1 MIKSITDIILA
12 YKENTILEKR
22 FTIPVINQNGDRI
35 GLLVCLDRGLCDDL
49 NLIASLTTWRQQYMH
64 FFLTQFNA
72 TEVRTQSWL
81 KNVVIPSTDRIFFV
95 IYLLTGEPIGN
106 FGVCNMTE
114 SSGELDNLIRGHEGG
129 AKGLIYYCEL
139 AILSWMFGKLGYNTA
154 NLHVFSNNL
163 RTIKLHSSVGFSI
176 INSTRLYKKMTPEL
190 TEYLMN
196 PDGGDL
202 VDFDYLEM
210 QIDKSFFLDKYPWIQ
225 NAHAD
230 HWQ

>member
-1 MIKSITDIILA
+1 MIKSISDIILA
-12 YKENTILEKR
+12 YKGNTIPAKR
-22 FTIPVINQNGDRI
+22 FTIPVVNQDGDRI
-35 GLLVCLDRGLCDDL
+35 GLLACFDRELCNDL
-49 NLIASLTTWRQQYMH
+49 NLISSLTAWRRQYMH

-81 KNVVIPSTDRIFFV
+81 EHVVIPSPNRIFFV
-95 IYLLTGEPIGN
+95 IYLLTNEAIGN

-114 SSGELDNLIRGHEGG
+114 VSGELDNLIRGHEGG

-139 AILSWMFGKLGYNTA
+139 AILSWMFGELGYKTS

-163 RTIKLHSSVGFSI
+163 QTIKLHSSVGFSI
-176 INSTRLYKKMTPEL
+176 ISSIRLYKKMAPEL
-190 TEYLMN
+190 TEYLTN

-202 VDFDYLEM
+202 VDFNYLEM
-210 QIDKSFFLDKYPWIQ
+210 QMDKSFFLDKYPWIQ
-225 NAHAD
+225 NVYAE